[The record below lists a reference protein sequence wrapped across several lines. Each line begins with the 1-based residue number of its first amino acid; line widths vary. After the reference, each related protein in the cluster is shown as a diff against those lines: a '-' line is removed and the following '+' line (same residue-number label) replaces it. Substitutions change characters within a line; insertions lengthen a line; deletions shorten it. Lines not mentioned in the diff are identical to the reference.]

1 MSDQLSS
8 CGGGPLTEEEI
19 INSLF
24 VMHSSGQY
32 GLRAQVSDVAASA
45 ITDGIACN
53 TPPKSLVDIFNMIL
67 TNSTV
72 DGRPCIQFYNVTSV

>member
-1 MSDQLSS
+1 MSDQLST

-24 VMHSSGQY
+24 VKHSSGQY
-32 GLRAQVSDVAASA
+32 GLRAQVSNVASSA
-45 ITDGIACN
+45 ISDGITCN